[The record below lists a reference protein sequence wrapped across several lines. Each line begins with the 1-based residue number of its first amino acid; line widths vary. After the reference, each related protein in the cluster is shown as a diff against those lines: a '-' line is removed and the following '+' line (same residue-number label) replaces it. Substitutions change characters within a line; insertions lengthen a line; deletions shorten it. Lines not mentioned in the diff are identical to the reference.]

1 LEVGVDKMKYYI
13 AVIGGAE
20 CSEEVAEMAEEVGR
34 ELAKQG
40 AVVICGGLG
49 GVMEAVCRGAS
60 EEGGITVGVLPGDDR
75 KNANSCVGIPIVTG
89 IGYARNTIVV
99 KSGQAVIAV
108 NGSYGTLSEIAFAMQ
123 YGIPV
128 IGLDTWNL
136 SISGKADDSVIRA
149 KNPKDAVKKAIAA
162 AKRSGR

>member
-1 LEVGVDKMKYYI
+1 MDKMKYYI

-20 CSEEVAEMAEEVGR
+20 CSEKVAEMAEEVGR